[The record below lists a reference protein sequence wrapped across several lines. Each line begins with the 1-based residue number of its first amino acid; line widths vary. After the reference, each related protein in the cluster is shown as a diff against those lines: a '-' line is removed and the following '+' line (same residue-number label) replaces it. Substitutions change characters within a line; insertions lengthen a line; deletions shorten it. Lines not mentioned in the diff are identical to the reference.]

1 MDKPNLEISMKA
13 LQWRDEE
20 MEKDTI
26 DEQAIRWVL
35 LSVVSRNLGDL
46 EKAKEYIQMVLAV
59 DRYAFKGNFVDNWMC
74 MFLLPLRSLRE
85 IIGLTPENSTNGTL
99 RMGGGAMERTWA

>member
-1 MDKPNLEISMKA
+1 MESLCIDGYKRMDKPNFEVSMKA
-13 LQWRDEE
+13 LEWREEE

-35 LSVVSRNLGDL
+35 LSVVSRNLGGL
-46 EKAKEYIQMVLAV
+46 EKSKEYIKKVLAV

-74 MFLLPLRSLRE
+74 MLPFF
-85 IIGLTPENSTNGTL
+85 
-99 RMGGGAMERTWA
+99 